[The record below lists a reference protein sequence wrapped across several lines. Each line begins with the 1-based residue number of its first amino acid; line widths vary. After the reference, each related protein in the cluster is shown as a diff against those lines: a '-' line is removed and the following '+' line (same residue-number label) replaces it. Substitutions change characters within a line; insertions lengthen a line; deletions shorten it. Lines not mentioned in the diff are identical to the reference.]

1 MADEEIKA
9 NETSTGKD
17 TQQPA
22 GDAGKRPQKKDKG
35 DIPAG
40 LMYAN
45 SYGVFQKVLKK
56 AIEAP
61 APDKITQDFIANVWG
76 FTGGSGMAVI
86 PLLKKIDFL
95 SSDGV
100 PTEHYKQFRTETGR
114 NFAIRHALRKGFPDI
129 YRQTDFAEN
138 AKDEK
143 VADIVLA
150 LTGRSRNDPTVR
162 AILETFK
169 VIKGFMNNA
178 QEEEEPATTRDKE
191 PPRESNSPPETER
204 APYNLSYHINIVLP
218 ETKEVEVF
226 DAIFRKLKEHLL

>member
-1 MADEEIKA
+1 MADENTQTKQDSIVK
-9 NETSTGKD
+9 NPQSTPIETEKKPT
-17 TQQPA
+17 
-22 GDAGKRPQKKDKG
+22 KKDKG
-35 DIPAG
+35 DIPPG
-40 LMYAN
+40 LMYAI

-100 PTEHYKQFRTETGR
+100 PTDHYKQFRTESGR
-114 NFAIRHALRKGFPDI
+114 NSAIRHALRKGFPDI

-138 AKDEK
+138 AKEEK

-150 LTGRSRNDPTVR
+150 LTGRSRNDPTIR

-169 VIKGFMNNA
+169 VIKGFMNSA
-178 QEEEEPATTRDKE
+178 QQEEEPATVRAPE
-191 PPRESNSPPETER
+191 PPRDVNSNLATER
-204 APYNLSYHINIVLP
+204 TPYNLSYNINIVLP